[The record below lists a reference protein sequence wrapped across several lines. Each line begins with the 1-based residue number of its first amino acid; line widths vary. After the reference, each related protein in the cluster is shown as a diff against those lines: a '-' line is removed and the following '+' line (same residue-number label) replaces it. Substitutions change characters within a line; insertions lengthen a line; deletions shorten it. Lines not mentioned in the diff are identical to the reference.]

1 MRFQRSHKGL
11 MSEINVTPMVDVMLV
26 LLIIFMVAAPM
37 MLQGVDVNLP
47 KTDSKP
53 IVSDEERL
61 VVSIQKDGSIYI
73 NKYKTPV
80 ETLASKLKN
89 INKTRQDKSV
99 FLKADQDV
107 SYGIVANVMAAI
119 KNAGI
124 EKLGIVTEASNQN
137 KNQQ

>member
-1 MRFQRSHKGL
+1 MRFQKNNKGL

-37 MLQGVDVNLP
+37 MLQGIDVNLP
-47 KTDSKP
+47 KTDSRP

-61 VVSIQKDGSIYI
+61 VVSVKKDGSIYI
-73 NKYKTPV
+73 NEYKTPI

-99 FLKADQDV
+99 FLKADQAV
-107 SYGIVANVMAAI
+107 SYGVVATVMAAI

-137 KNQQ
+137 KS